1 MKTIK
6 TNLELYR
13 GVLGGNR
20 WLHATGDSQEE
31 AMIFRYRQTNRHFIK
46 IYIKFSHWVFKRTSS
61 RNENKTHPLS
71 KPTSS
76 YSAFL
81 PQVHRI
87 CCSVPFY
94 HCFGN
99 VAGTLAGLLHGASL
113 IVPCP
118 RFCRF
123 WWPVWSKILCGL
135 NKPFSFNG
143 GDCVTAIEN
152 EKCTSIYGERQINN
166 MNFNLSQSRFHF
178 RHTNNVCWYVGTG
191 CKQRHNQAL
200 TK

>member
-1 MKTIK
+1 
-6 TNLELYR
+6 
-13 GVLGGNR
+13 
-20 WLHATGDSQEE
+20 
-31 AMIFRYRQTNRHFIK
+31 MIFRYRQTNRHFIK
-46 IYIKFSHWVFKRTSS
+46 IYINFSHWVGCNQVFKRTSS
-61 RNENKTHPLS
+61 RNENKTHLVS

-76 YSAFL
+76 YSALL

-118 RFCRF
+118 RFCGF
-123 WWPVWSKILCGL
+123 WCPVWSKN
-135 NKPFSFNG
+135 NKKKTFSFNG

-152 EKCTSIYGERQINN
+152 EKCTSIYGERQMNNINY
-166 MNFNLSQSRFHF
+166 NLSQSRFHF
-178 RHTNNVCWYVGTG
+178 RHTNNVCRYVGTG
-191 CKQRHNQAL
+191 CKQRKNQAL

>member
-1 MKTIK
+1 MKNQPEALKSHKNRPGTMKTQSGTVK
-6 TNLELYR
+6 NHKNQP
-13 GVLGGNR
+13 GVAQGGYR
-20 WLHATGDSQEE
+20 WLQDSKEE
-31 AMIFRYRQTNRHFIK
+31 VMIFRYRQTNRHFIK
-46 IYIKFSHWVFKRTSS
+46 IYINFSHWVGCNQVFKRTSS

-118 RFCRF
+118 RFCGF
-123 WWPVWSKILCGL
+123 WCPV
-135 NKPFSFNG
+135 
-143 GDCVTAIEN
+143 
-152 EKCTSIYGERQINN
+152 
-166 MNFNLSQSRFHF
+166 
-178 RHTNNVCWYVGTG
+178 
-191 CKQRHNQAL
+191 
-200 TK
+200 

>member
-1 MKTIK
+1 MRCHYAYIV
-6 TNLELYR
+6 LFFVIYR
-13 GVLGGNR
+13 PVM
-20 WLHATGDSQEE
+20 EV
-31 AMIFRYRQTNRHFIK
+31 MIFRYRQTNRHFIK
-46 IYIKFSHWVFKRTSS
+46 IYINFSHWVGCNQVFKWTSS

-76 YSAFL
+76 YSALL

-118 RFCRF
+118 RFCGF
-123 WWPVWSKILCGL
+123 WCPVWSKN
-135 NKPFSFNG
+135 NKKKPSASMAET
-143 GDCVTAIEN
+143 VW
-152 EKCTSIYGERQINN
+152 Q
-166 MNFNLSQSRFHF
+166 LSRTKSAPQSMVRG
-178 RHTNNVCWYVGTG
+178 RSTI
-191 CKQRHNQAL
+191 
-200 TK
+200 